1 MHNRRTVRRSEALWV
16 GWVERSEPHRK
27 RSTNDQIPM
36 TNNGG
41 ARCAR
46 PTLRLR
52 RGVSLLEVLIAIFVV
67 AFGLLGIA
75 AVIPLGRITIFET
88 AKADRCGAAGRAA
101 LREIRTRRMLDP
113 FSAHPNDP
121 QGWVDPQGR
130 SVIDLVYS
138 DPSFS
143 GLSGFCLDPLLL
155 ATVGAPGMVEESTA
169 KNLLLFPSMS
179 VIQKAVG
186 NSYNEVAMRR
196 MSLNCVT
203 GTFGNRRIPV
213 PDLANRIF
221 SWHDDWVLDT
231 PAMQERPR
239 QMFTFN
245 TGQVRELPYRTG
257 ALTPALADTTFP
269 LVRET
274 DANYTWM
281 ATISPNM
288 GEIAAAMVAA
298 TNTRSAQ
305 AFASTLR
312 SYVVSA
318 VVYYRRNLR
327 EPTAN
332 DETPTERVLRVQR
345 AVLGKGMGGGNLLL
359 TLDAAL
365 SEDQKEKWLN
375 IAPGDWLLLCGRHRV
390 KAASGAEYSY
400 PLQAWYRVLSASTA
414 FAGPDSRAV
423 TVTGPDWEVPVA
435 QTDLLMAVL
444 PTNVVGVYTTVVD
457 LDMSTL
463 LRK

>member
-1 MHNRRTVRRSEALWV
+1 MSFCCGQPCPR
-16 GWVERSEPHRK
+16 
-27 RSTNDQIPM
+27 
-36 TNNGG
+36 
-41 ARCAR
+41 
-46 PTLRLR
+46 LRLR
-52 RGVSLLEVLIAIFVV
+52 RGVSLMEVLIAIFVV

-113 FSAHPNDP
+113 FPANPSDP
-121 QGWVDPQGR
+121 RRVPSPAMDPFPVDAADQQGWVDPLGR
-130 SVIDLVYS
+130 TVDDLVKS
-138 DPSFS
+138 DPSFN
-143 GLSGFCLDPLLL
+143 GQSGFCLDPLLL
-155 ATVGAPGMVEESTA
+155 STVGAPGQVEEKSA
-169 KNLLLFPSMS
+169 RNLVIFPSLS

-186 NSYNEVAMRR
+186 AAYTQVAMRR

-203 GTFGNRRIPV
+203 PWVKGGRAPL
-213 PDLANRIF
+213 PDVAQRIF
-221 SWHDDWVLDT
+221 SWHDEWVLDT

-239 QMFTFN
+239 QMFTFS

-257 ALTPALADTTFP
+257 GLTTALADTAFP

-274 DANYTWM
+274 DGNYTWM
-281 ATISPNM
+281 ATITPNM
-288 GEIAAAMVAA
+288 GEIAAAGTAA
-298 TNTRSAQ
+298 TTARSPD
-305 AFASTLR
+305 AFAATLR

-318 VVYYRRNLR
+318 VVYYRRTLR
-327 EPTAN
+327 EPTAD
-332 DETPTERVLRVQR
+332 DEVPTERVLRVQR
-345 AVLGKGMGGGNLLL
+345 AVLGKGMGGGNLQLS
-359 TLDAAL
+359 LDAAL

-375 IAPGDWLLLCGRHRV
+375 IAPGDWLLLCGRVRRT
-390 KAASGAEYSY
+390 SY
-400 PLQAWYRVLSASTA
+400 VLQSWYRVLSANTA
-414 FAGPDSRAV
+414 MAGPNSRSV

-457 LDMSTL
+457 LDLSTL